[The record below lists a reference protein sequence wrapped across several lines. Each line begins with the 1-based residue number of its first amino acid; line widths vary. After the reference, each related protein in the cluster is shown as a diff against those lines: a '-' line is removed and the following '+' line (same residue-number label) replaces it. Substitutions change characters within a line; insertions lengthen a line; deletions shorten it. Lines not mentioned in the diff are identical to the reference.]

1 MSNIFSTQ
9 DQFNNNAEHYVNSF
23 THSSGE
29 SLIQIKNWVS
39 KLENINTAIDLA
51 TGPGFTAFEIS
62 KLSKHVIATDISIK
76 MLDQAKKIASERNIT
91 NIDFEEIDAMNI
103 SYKDNF
109 FDLVSCRTAPHHF
122 ININKFLS
130 EVKRILKNQGYFIL
144 ADTST
149 SINEEP
155 RTWQQKVEKIR
166 DKTHIESL
174 DIHSWARKIE
184 SYGFNIIDKTVT
196 QVPMTFNKWVQRSG
210 TSKKD
215 IEILFNLFKN
225 ASSKSIKEFKIK
237 EINNIDFSFSWPCF
251 VSISNINKEK

>member
-62 KLSKHVIATDISIK
+62 KFSKHVIAADISIK

-91 NIDFEEIDAMNI
+91 NVDFEEIDAMNI
-103 SYKDNF
+103 SYKDDF

-122 ININKFLS
+122 ININKFLE
-130 EVKRILKNQGYFIL
+130 EVKRTLKNQGYFIL

-149 SINEEP
+149 SINKEP

-174 DIHSWARKIE
+174 DIISWARKIE

-196 QVPMTFNKWVQRSG
+196 QVPMTFNKWVLRSG
-210 TSKKD
+210 TSKED

-251 VSISNINKEK
+251 VSISKINKEK